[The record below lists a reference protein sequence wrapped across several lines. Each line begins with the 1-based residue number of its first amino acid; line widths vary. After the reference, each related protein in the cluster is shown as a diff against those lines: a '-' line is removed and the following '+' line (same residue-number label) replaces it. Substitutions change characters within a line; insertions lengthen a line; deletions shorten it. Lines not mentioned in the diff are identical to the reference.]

1 MVQTE
6 IFYRR
11 FQIFVPKTFRQSSS
25 GVEMEKFVFWES
37 RLRHTLLSLSR
48 DVHVNKYLKSNSPK
62 ARRFRISSKDSKCII
77 VKIELYFLD
86 SLQNR

>member
-6 IFYRR
+6 IFSRR

-37 RLRHTLLSLSR
+37 RLGHTLLSLPR
-48 DVHVNKYLKSNSPK
+48 DVHVNISNPNLLKQGGFAFLEKTPSV
-62 ARRFRISSKDSKCII
+62 SS
-77 VKIELYFLD
+77 
-86 SLQNR
+86 